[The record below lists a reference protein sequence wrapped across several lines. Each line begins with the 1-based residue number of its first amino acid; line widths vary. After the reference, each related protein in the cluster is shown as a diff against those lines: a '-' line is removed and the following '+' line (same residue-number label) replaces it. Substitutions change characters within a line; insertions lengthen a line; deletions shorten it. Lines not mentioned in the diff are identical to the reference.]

1 MHLFSTTFL
10 LYLHGLLL
18 ALVALGSADS
28 YVNFMTV
35 RAKFLKDYSGKGGE
49 PGKKYFK
56 ESHFHYHYDG
66 RFADG
71 PLPEEDTVPHLAAL
85 MQTYLSTMADL
96 GAETWI
102 MHGTLLS
109 WWWNQKIFPW
119 DNDLDV
125 QVTEPTIHFLGEY
138 YNMTEHHFELP
149 GVDGGRNYLLE
160 INPQYVVRTTEDEAN
175 VIDARWIDTSS
186 GLFIDI
192 TAVRKDDELRKEG
205 HPGALMCKDGH
216 RFDESDIFPLR
227 NSYFED
233 FPVKVPYKYTDLLV
247 EEYGSKSLT
256 TVDFQGHHF
265 NEETKTWEQTKAP
278 RKTKRPQDAE
288 LLSRLRRL
296 EGVIEHLSGKKPG
309 AAEPLSTVSSPS
321 QQEPGPASPQE
332 DRQTT
337 PQTQSAEIGKCPF
350 VLDSDP
356 QAAKPR
362 NLEHEFGRLV
372 IDEGRSRYVSNRL
385 WASLGDEIEEL
396 QDILDPSLSEE
407 EDYPS
412 PESSSTLSTNHDG
425 FLFGY
430 YSLSHSLRSYH
441 PPPSKIPVLWDT
453 YLDNIAPL
461 IPMFHKPTVRKLLT
475 DAAQNPNLLD
485 KNSEA
490 LVLSIYYVTIVSMSP
505 EQCFSVLG
513 DDRDTAVT
521 RYRFAVEQ
529 ALSKAGLI
537 NTQSLML
544 LQAAVLFLIGVRR
557 EDDTKFVWTMTAV
570 VLRLAQGIGL
580 HRDGTNFGLKPFE
593 TEMRRRL
600 WWHICLLDIRSAE
613 EHGTD
618 AQIHDRMYD
627 TRLPLNI
634 NDDDITPDMQQ
645 PPEERVGFTE
655 MTFCLVRC
663 EITTALKRVSS
674 MCPAG
679 LPHSENAQRP
689 ADSCGKLIQEVNKR
703 IEERYTRHCD
713 MNVPVQWVCAT
724 VARLILAKLWLI
736 VHHPMTRQ
744 SPATSNLTIA
754 SRENLFVT
762 SVEVAEFTRLL
773 GQDQTTSKWS
783 WLFVTNMQWHLIAFV
798 LSELCVRPLS
808 PLTDRAWEVVSSLY
822 ETWGHTTKHRK
833 GMLWRPLSRLMKRVA
848 AFREQQQQ
856 GVQNTP
862 DPNSAPNLSTP
873 YDIGVWQN
881 AVQPYLA
888 DGVPQIRDPP
898 VPGSARPADQ
908 PIAGPNFDT
917 EIVAGLFP
925 NVNWPALPNSQ
936 SMTAEDPLS
945 TAAPIG
951 ISENFMHPTTTTQ
964 DPALLQ
970 PNWEAWDQVMRDF
983 QMDVQEAQTSHPLG
997 NISDW
1002 LA

>member
-1 MHLFSTTFL
+1 MSFPPIESIS
-10 LYLHGLLL
+10 
-18 ALVALGSADS
+18 SANQPLSSQSSSSNPFGYPKSPSVDHAANPGTHTAHDPPS
-28 YVNFMTV
+28 IRSCVTCRRRKV
-35 RAKFLKDYSGKGGE
+35 RCNKRSPCSNCVKAGIDCVFPP
-49 PGKKYFK
+49 PG
-56 ESHFHYHYDG
+56 
-66 RFADG
+66 R
-71 PLPEEDTVPHLAAL
+71 
-85 MQTYLSTMADL
+85 
-96 GAETWI
+96 
-102 MHGTLLS
+102 
-109 WWWNQKIFPW
+109 
-119 DNDLDV
+119 
-125 QVTEPTIHFLGEY
+125 
-138 YNMTEHHFELP
+138 
-149 GVDGGRNYLLE
+149 
-160 INPQYVVRTTEDEAN
+160 
-175 VIDARWIDTSS
+175 
-186 GLFIDI
+186 
-192 TAVRKDDELRKEG
+192 
-205 HPGALMCKDGH
+205 
-216 RFDESDIFPLR
+216 
-227 NSYFED
+227 
-233 FPVKVPYKYTDLLV
+233 
-247 EEYGSKSLT
+247 
-256 TVDFQGHHF
+256 
-265 NEETKTWEQTKAP
+265 AP
-278 RKTKRPQDAE
+278 RKSKRPHDAE

-321 QQEPGPASPQE
+321 QQETGPASPQE
-332 DRQTT
+332 GRQTT
-337 PQTQSAEIGKCPF
+337 PQTQSVQAGKCPF

-396 QDILDPSLSEE
+396 QDILDPSSSEE
-407 EDYPS
+407 EDHPS

-430 YSLSHSLRSYH
+430 YSLSHSLRGYH
-441 PPPSKIPVLWDT
+441 PPPPKIPVLWDI
-453 YLDNIAPL
+453 YLDNVAPL

-475 DAAQNPNLLD
+475 EAAQNPNLLD

-505 EQCFSVLG
+505 VQCFSVLG

-529 ALSKAGLI
+529 ALSRAGLL

-544 LQAAVLFLIGVRR
+544 LQAAVHFLIGVRR

-634 NDDDITPDMQQ
+634 NDNDITLDTQE

-655 MTFCLVRC
+655 MTFFLVRC
-663 EITTALKRVSS
+663 EITAALRRVSS
-674 MCPAG
+674 MCPTS
-679 LPHSENAQRP
+679 LPHPENTQRP
-689 ADSCGKLIQEVNKR
+689 PDSCAKLIQEVNKR
-703 IEERYTRHCD
+703 IEERYIRHCD

-724 VARLILAKLWLI
+724 VARLILAKLWLM

-744 SPATSNLTIA
+744 DPAASNLTIA

-773 GQDQTTSKWS
+773 GQDQTTTKWS

-808 PLTDRAWEVVSSLY
+808 PLTDRAWQVVSSLY
-822 ETWGHTTKHRK
+822 ETWGRTAKHRK

-848 AFREQQQQ
+848 AVREQQQQQQ
-856 GVQNTP
+856 GVQDTS
-862 DPNSAPNLSTP
+862 DPSSAQSLSTP
-873 YDIGVWQN
+873 NHIGAWQN
-881 AVQPYLA
+881 TVQPYLA
-888 DGVPQIRDPP
+888 GGVPQIRDPS
-898 VPGSARPADQ
+898 VPGSAQPANQ
-908 PIAGPNFDT
+908 PIAGPNPDT
-917 EIVAGLFP
+917 EIVPELFP
-925 NVNWPALPNSQ
+925 NVSWPALPDSQ
-936 SMTAEDPLS
+936 SMSAQGPFT
-945 TAAPIG
+945 TAAPIE
-951 ISENFMHPTTTTQ
+951 ISENFMGPTTASQ

-970 PNWEAWDQVMRDF
+970 HNWEAWDQVMRDF

-997 NISDW
+997 NVSDW

>member
-1 MHLFSTTFL
+1 L
-10 LYLHGLLL
+10 
-18 ALVALGSADS
+18 
-28 YVNFMTV
+28 
-35 RAKFLKDYSGKGGE
+35 
-49 PGKKYFK
+49 P
-56 ESHFHYHYDG
+56 HF
-66 RFADG
+66 
-71 PLPEEDTVPHLAAL
+71 T
-85 MQTYLSTMADL
+85 
-96 GAETWI
+96 
-102 MHGTLLS
+102 
-109 WWWNQKIFPW
+109 IFC
-119 DNDLDV
+119 
-125 QVTEPTIHFLGEY
+125 
-138 YNMTEHHFELP
+138 
-149 GVDGGRNYLLE
+149 
-160 INPQYVVRTTEDEAN
+160 A
-175 VIDARWIDTSS
+175 DAR
-186 GLFIDI
+186 G
-192 TAVRKDDELRKEG
+192 
-205 HPGALMCKDGH
+205 
-216 RFDESDIFPLR
+216 
-227 NSYFED
+227 
-233 FPVKVPYKYTDLLV
+233 
-247 EEYGSKSLT
+247 
-256 TVDFQGHHF
+256 Q
-265 NEETKTWEQTKAP
+265 
-278 RKTKRPQDAE
+278 
-288 LLSRLRRL
+288 
-296 EGVIEHLSGKKPG
+296 
-309 AAEPLSTVSSPS
+309 
-321 QQEPGPASPQE
+321 
-332 DRQTT
+332 
-337 PQTQSAEIGKCPF
+337 
-350 VLDSDP
+350 
-356 QAAKPR
+356 
-362 NLEHEFGRLV
+362 
-372 IDEGRSRYVSNRL
+372 
-385 WASLGDEIEEL
+385 IEEL

-441 PPPSKIPVLWDT
+441 PPPSKIPVLWDI

-461 IPMFHKPTVRKLLT
+461 IPMFHKPTVRKLLLT

-529 ALSKAGLI
+529 ALSRAGLL

-634 NDDDITPDMQQ
+634 NDDDITIDMQQ

-663 EITTALKRVSS
+663 EITAALKRVSY
-674 MCPAG
+674 MCPTG
-679 LPHSENAQRP
+679 LPHSENTQRP

-744 SPATSNLTIA
+744 NPAASNLTIA

-762 SVEVAEFTRLL
+762 SVEIAEFTRLL

-798 LSELCVRPLS
+798 LAELCVRPLS
-808 PLTDRAWEVVSSLY
+808 PLTDRAWQVVSSLY
-822 ETWGHTTKHRK
+822 ETWGRTTKHRK

-856 GVQNTP
+856 QQQGVQNTP

-873 YDIGVWQN
+873 YHTGVWQN

-888 DGVPQIRDPP
+888 DGVPQIRAPP
-898 VPGSARPADQ
+898 VPGSAQPADQ
-908 PIAGPNFDT
+908 SIAGPNLNT
-917 EIVAGLFP
+917 EIVAELFP
-925 NVNWPALPNSQ
+925 NVSWPALPNSQ
-936 SMTAEDPLS
+936 SVTAEDPLS

-951 ISENFMHPTTTTQ
+951 ISQNLMDPTTTSQ

-970 PNWEAWDQVMRDF
+970 HNWEAWDQVMRDF
-983 QMDVQEAQTSHPLG
+983 QMDVQEAQTSYPLG

>member
-1 MHLFSTTFL
+1 MSFPPIDSISSANQPLSSPSGYPKSTSVDHATNPST
-10 LYLHGLLL
+10 HT
-18 ALVALGSADS
+18 AHDPPSIRSCV
-28 YVNFMTV
+28 TCRRRKV
-35 RAKFLKDYSGKGGE
+35 RCNKRTPCSNCVKAGIE
-49 PGKKYFK
+49 C
-56 ESHFHYHYDG
+56 
-66 RFADG
+66 
-71 PLPEEDTVPHLAAL
+71 
-85 MQTYLSTMADL
+85 
-96 GAETWI
+96 
-102 MHGTLLS
+102 
-109 WWWNQKIFPW
+109 IFP
-119 DNDLDV
+119 
-125 QVTEPTIHFLGEY
+125 P
-138 YNMTEHHFELP
+138 P
-149 GVDGGRNYLLE
+149 GR
-160 INPQYVVRTTEDEAN
+160 
-175 VIDARWIDTSS
+175 
-186 GLFIDI
+186 
-192 TAVRKDDELRKEG
+192 
-205 HPGALMCKDGH
+205 
-216 RFDESDIFPLR
+216 
-227 NSYFED
+227 
-233 FPVKVPYKYTDLLV
+233 
-247 EEYGSKSLT
+247 
-256 TVDFQGHHF
+256 
-265 NEETKTWEQTKAP
+265 AP
-278 RKTKRPQDAE
+278 RKTKRPHDAE

-321 QQEPGPASPQE
+321 QQEPGPASPTE
-332 DRQTT
+332 ARQTT
-337 PQTQSAEIGKCPF
+337 PQTQTADVAKCPF

-396 QDILDPSLSEE
+396 QDILDPSSSEE

-441 PPPSKIPVLWDT
+441 PPPSKIPVLWDI
-453 YLDNIAPL
+453 YLDNVAPL
-461 IPMFHKPTVRKLLT
+461 IPMFHKPTVQKLLT

-490 LVLSIYYVTIVSMSP
+490 LVLSIYYVTVVSMSS
-505 EQCFSVLG
+505 EQCFSILG
-513 DDRDTAVT
+513 DDRDTAVK

-529 ALSKAGLI
+529 ALSKAGLL

-544 LQAAVLFLIGVRR
+544 LQAAVLFLIAVRR
-557 EDDTKFVWTMTAV
+557 EDDTKFVWSMTAV

-613 EHGTD
+613 DHGTD

-634 NDDDITPDMQQ
+634 NDDDITLDMQE

-663 EITTALKRVSS
+663 EITTALKRVSY

-679 LPHSENAQRP
+679 LPHSENTQRP
-689 ADSCGKLIQEVNKR
+689 PDACGKLIQEVNKR
-703 IEERYTRHCD
+703 IEERYTRHCNMD
-713 MNVPVQWVCAT
+713 VPVQWVCAT

-744 SPATSNLTIA
+744 NPAASNLTIA
-754 SRENLFVT
+754 SRETLFVT
-762 SVEVAEFTRLL
+762 SVEVAEFTQLL
-773 GQDQTTSKWS
+773 GQDQSTSKWS
-783 WLFVTNMQWHLIAFV
+783 WLFVTNLQWHLIAFV

-808 PLTDRAWEVVSSLY
+808 PLTDRAWQVVSSLY
-822 ETWGHTTKHRK
+822 ETWGRTTKHRK
-833 GMLWRPLSRLMKRVA
+833 GMLWRPLSRLMKRA
-848 AFREQQQQ
+848 AIFREQERQQQ
-856 GVQNTP
+856 QDVQNTS
-862 DPNSAPNLSTP
+862 DLSSAPSLFTP
-873 YDIGVWQN
+873 YHIGVWQS
-881 AVQPYLA
+881 AVQPYLE
-888 DGVPQIRDPP
+888 DGIPQIQDPSA
-898 VPGSARPADQ
+898 PGSAQPAIR

-917 EIVAGLFP
+917 GIATELFP
-925 NVNWPALPNSQ
+925 NVSWPAVPSSQ
-936 SMTAEDPLS
+936 NMTAQEPLS
-945 TAAPIG
+945 TAAPMEV
-951 ISENFMHPTTTTQ
+951 SENFLAPTTTSQ

-970 PNWEAWDQVMRDF
+970 HNWEAWDQVMRDF
-983 QMDVQEAQTSHPLG
+983 QMDVQEAQTTHPLG